1 MVKVAVYLVALY
13 LVYAILL
20 SRDTSYSRN
29 RAFILLSLLSS
40 LLLPLISLQ
49 TLKPWNIE
57 FFGKFL
63 SEVFITATFKPGN
76 AIHHGI
82 SLPGIMQTA
91 YSVYI
96 IIVVIFI
103 FKITADV
110 LNLLIL
116 IIRHRREDSNIIRF
130 HGFKTSGFTAMGY
143 IFINTK
149 LAREDAEEIIR
160 HERNHL
166 RQNHFLDII
175 FIEIF
180 KALQWFNPAI
190 YLFNRSLRAIHEYQ
204 ADRECISSGIPILN
218 YQSLLLSQVF
228 KSRVFNLT
236 NSFSNPSLLKKRMV
250 MMTKKRTP
258 ALADAKILSVLPV
271 IVVVYIAVSSFRG
284 IPETY
289 IKKLIPAISAESSP
303 VEYTPGLVAPPPP
316 PPPPAE
322 ASKEKDQTVKQ
333 EMAGTKEEKPFI
345 VVEEM
350 PEFPGG
356 TSELQKY
363 IIENTRYP
371 ENAKNQSIQGKVII
385 RFCVKADG
393 GVSMASVL
401 KGVSPDL
408 DAEAV
413 RVVNSLPAF
422 KPGKQGGKAVP
433 VWYMVPIA
441 FTLK

>member
-63 SEVFITATFKPGN
+63 SEVFITATLKPGN

-143 IFINTK
+143 IFINAK

-160 HERNHL
+160 HEQNHL

-204 ADRECISSGIPILN
+204 ADRECISSGIPIVN

-322 ASKEKDQTVKQ
+322 ASKEKNQTVKE

-363 IIENTRYP
+363 ITENTRYP